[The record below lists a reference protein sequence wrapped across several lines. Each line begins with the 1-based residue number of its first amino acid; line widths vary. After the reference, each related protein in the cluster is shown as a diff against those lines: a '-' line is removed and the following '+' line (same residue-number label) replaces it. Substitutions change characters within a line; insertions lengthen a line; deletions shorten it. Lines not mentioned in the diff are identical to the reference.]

1 MCVRVVVWLLGQWEI
16 GYYKEKGTN
25 DLITSPRVICQAGRI
40 RIASLLLIA
49 VAEVKLLSC
58 HQIVIKPCGTHGY

>member
-1 MCVRVVVWLLGQWEI
+1 MGDSH
-16 GYYKEKGTN
+16 YKEKGTN
-25 DLITSPRVICQAGRI
+25 DLITSPRVCRSAGGI

-49 VAEVKLLSC
+49 VAEVILLSR